1 MNTVTRAESR
11 RTSWQGRKLARG
23 IIFSAPI
30 IACMST
36 LSACQPIADWTA
48 GKIYASLSEPWESE
62 APRTFTS
69 YPSSPET
76 QAIIGAGGRSLDCSI
91 PSWADVA
98 FRTPSNSLSDVRLR
112 FRQACV
118 NHDFC
123 YRHGFAT
130 YGYSQ
135 NDCDMMLQQSS
146 YRLCRQVFQR
156 DSVSK
161 QSGAATKE
169 KPFAFC
175 EAEARKV
182 LLGVALGGAGSYMGA
197 GRSTYF
203 EYDPM
208 PSVADDYV
216 VARAVPAKPQ
226 AQGSPIDM
234 GIRTFY
240 IKRNSVVMSALR
252 DLNGMT
258 IRAETSKSTVFP
270 DQRIATPPQWVR
282 TPGAATLASVAR
294 DNFADTSVAVYT
306 FDYSTPFDGHPFGI
320 RRCGADGGSGLRCL
334 DMDAD
339 ASVSKLVL
347 LDDGIGLLSLSHR
360 IGIPLQGS
368 PKKLSGVTP
377 TIILQHLAGPSE
389 PEILRL
395 DSRTVSANARF
406 LQHDVLLE
414 SDANGKSTHA
424 WVLARGMTV
433 TMDGKHFEQTDEH
446 EHAASTASSPCDDAV
461 RNYRTCVA
469 VARQELKAGGKVQ
482 LFAIS
487 PSEKN
492 EPLNIIR
499 LADGSAALVGL
510 EWSADDFDRVIN
522 HKVPKDA
529 ARFRFW
535 IPTND
540 GNLSEAGF
548 TASLPDE
555 TRAGFLEMPAIVM
568 NVHGVREPLLIL
580 TRVTALVDEDEANAE
595 AANSRRLQLAHL
607 ETVISKIE
615 GGSGKPL
622 RVSRLGS
629 AHCSIRIGD
638 QLLLKDVT
646 GARRIRQHANRA
658 YDRSA
663 DATIESGTP
672 AWRRG
677 LLELGQRWKMSQIVA
692 SDPYEEAPSQTIAL
706 TAVFNGFTDM
716 SIQMRLRIDEASAK
730 FDRQLGGKGFADCEA
745 GLDTMLVAMQ

>member
-1 MNTVTRAESR
+1 
-11 RTSWQGRKLARG
+11 
-23 IIFSAPI
+23 
-30 IACMST
+30 MST

-69 YPSSPET
+69 YPSSAET

-98 FRTPSNSLSDVRLR
+98 FRSPSNSLSDVRLR

-118 NHDFC
+118 IHDFC

-146 YRLCRQVFQR
+146 YRLCRQVFLR
-156 DSVSK
+156 NSVGK
-161 QSGAATKE
+161 ESGTDTKE
-169 KPFAFC
+169 NPFAFC
-175 EAEARKV
+175 ETEARKV

-197 GRSTYF
+197 GHSTYF

-240 IKRNSVVMSALR
+240 IKRNSIVMSALG
-252 DLNGMT
+252 DLNGET
-258 IRAETSKSTVFP
+258 IRAETSTSTVFP

-294 DNFADTSVAVYT
+294 DNFANTSVAVYV
-306 FDYSTPFDGHPFGI
+306 FDYSTPFDGHALHI
-320 RRCGADGGSGLRCL
+320 RPCRGEDGSGLRCL

-339 ASVSKLVL
+339 ASVNKLVL

-360 IGIPLQGS
+360 TGIPLQGS

-377 TIILQHLAGPSE
+377 TIILRHLDGPSK
-389 PEILRL
+389 PQLLRL
-395 DSRTVSANARF
+395 DSRSVSANARF

-414 SDANGKSTHA
+414 SDADGKSTHA

-433 TMDGKHFEQTDEH
+433 TEDGQHFEQTDEPK
-446 EHAASTASSPCDDAV
+446 HAANTVSSPCGDAV
-461 RNYRTCVA
+461 KDYRTCVA
-469 VARQELKAGGKVQ
+469 VARQELKAGGTVQ
-482 LFAIS
+482 RFAIRA
-487 PSEKN
+487 SEKN
-492 EPLNIIR
+492 EPLNVIR

-510 EWSADDFDRVIN
+510 EWSADDLDRVIDL
-522 HKVPKDA
+522 KVPKGA
-529 ARFRFW
+529 ARLRAW
-535 IPTND
+535 IPSNN
-540 GNLSEAGF
+540 GNFGDAGL
-548 TASLPDE
+548 TANLPDE
-555 TRAGFLEMPAIVM
+555 TRAGFLELPAVVV
-568 NVHGVREPLLIL
+568 NVHGVREPLLVL
-580 TRVTALVDEDEANAE
+580 TRITALVDEDQANAE
-595 AANSRRLQLAHL
+595 SANSQKLQMAHL
-607 ETVISKIE
+607 ETVVSKVE
-615 GGSGKPL
+615 GGSGEPL
-622 RVSRLGS
+622 HVSRLGS
-629 AHCSIRIGD
+629 AHCSIRISD
-638 QLLLKDVT
+638 QLLLKDVA
-646 GARRIRQHANRA
+646 GARRIREHANRA

-663 DATIESGTP
+663 HDTIEPRTP

-677 LLELGQRWKMSQIVA
+677 LLEVGQRWRMSQIVV
-692 SDPYEEAPSQTIAL
+692 SEPDQEDPSQTIAL

-716 SIQMRLRIDEASAK
+716 SIQVRLRIDEASAK

-745 GLDTMLVAMQ
+745 GLDTMLGAMQ